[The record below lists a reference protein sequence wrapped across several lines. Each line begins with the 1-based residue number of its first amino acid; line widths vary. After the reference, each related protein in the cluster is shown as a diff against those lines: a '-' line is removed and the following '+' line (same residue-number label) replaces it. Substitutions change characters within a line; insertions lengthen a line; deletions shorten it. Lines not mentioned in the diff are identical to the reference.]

1 MRYRRLGAIVSTRT
15 IKAYKASTLKQVAV
29 RDIEMARLTIKSL
42 DRSIA
47 ALNVR
52 RDGLLEDIGRYEQQ
66 IIAIEENKGIT
77 P

>member
-1 MRYRRLGAIVSTRT
+1 MSTRT
-15 IKAYKASTLKQVAV
+15 VNRYTARTKKQVAV

-47 ALNVR
+47 CLNVR

-66 IIAIEENKGIT
+66 IIAIEENKGIA

>member
-1 MRYRRLGAIVSTRT
+1 MSTRT